1 MRLLK
6 RNLRTIKYALYQS
19 KTNIVENTQDAW
31 ETGEKALAYSQP
43 VELECNVSSAM
54 GRTAIEMFGDLRNYE
69 KIIVTDDTNCPIN
82 EQSILFVDVP
92 GEAVDGKYVYDYIVR
107 RVAKSLN
114 CIAYAVS
121 HVDVSQLTIP
131 AVPAPTPNEPEEPSE
146 QEDDVNEQSHQ
157 TGTND

>member
-6 RNLRTIKYALYQS
+6 RNLRTIKYALYQG
-19 KTNIVENTQDAW
+19 KTNIVEDTQDAW

-54 GRTAIEMFGDLRNYE
+54 GRTAIEMFGDLQNYE

-114 CIAYAVS
+114 FIAYAVS
-121 HVDVSQLTIP
+121 KAEVGPFDGSSILIHALDGNLVY
-131 AVPAPTPNEPEEPSE
+131 AVALPGNEPNQ
-146 QEDDVNEQSHQ
+146 QEDDGE
-157 TGTND
+157 